1 MGDQR
6 ETHEVREQVRIG
18 DVARRTGL
26 TVRTL
31 RYYEEIGLL
40 QPSERLAGGHRVYG
54 EDDIRRL
61 HRVNLLR
68 HVGVPLAQIP
78 EALDA
83 PLEQLADAVERH
95 LAVLDGRLAA
105 MGRLR
110 ERVRTVGE
118 SLRVAPDGPDERE
131 LVEVMEGLGEMD
143 PSVTQRLTLLVYDDI
158 EAVHDHL
165 VTVFGFGPGRLS
177 RDETGRVVHGELHVG
192 DGLVW
197 LHPSSEEHG
206 LASPASLGVA
216 THCMAVMVDDV
227 DAHHAR
233 AVAAGAEVVGE
244 PRDESYGYREYDARD
259 LEGGLWSF
267 MSPLEGAGD
276 G

>member
-1 MGDQR
+1 MTDDRTDGR
-6 ETHEVREQVRIG
+6 LKIG

-31 RYYEEIGLL
+31 RYWEEIGLL
-40 QPSERLAGGHRVYG
+40 PASARLVGGHRIYD
-54 EDDIRRL
+54 ESDIAV
-61 HRVNLLR
+61 VNRIRLLR
-68 HVGVPLAQIP
+68 HLGTPLLRIP
-78 EALDA
+78 AVIDGSATDLAEAVD
-83 PLEQLADAVERH
+83 RH

-110 ERVRTVGE
+110 ERVQAVAV
-118 SLRVAPDGPDERE
+118 SLRENDDGEPASDA
-131 LVEVMEGLGEMD
+131 LLDVLEGSGEMD
-143 PSVTQRLTLLVYDDI
+143 PGITQRLTLLVYDDI

-165 VTVFGFGPGRLS
+165 VTVFGFGPGRLD
-177 RDETGRVVHGELHVG
+177 RDDRGRVVHGEMHIG
-192 DGLVW
+192 DGVIW
-197 LHPSSEEHG
+197 LHPSSAQHQ
-206 LASPASLGVA
+206 LASPASLGVT

-233 AVAAGAEVVGE
+233 AVAAGADVVGE
-244 PRDESYGYREYDARD
+244 PRDEPYGFREYDARD

-267 MSPLEGAGD
+267 MSPLEGERD